1 MQEIAIAVQLVNTH
15 AVQNHMATGM
25 ILEQVYLQIWKKR
38 LPRTHKHCSPLPIPS
53 HYLLCALT
61 WPTPISPT
69 DTLPK
74 VMLF

>member
-38 LPRTHKHCSPLPIPS
+38 LPRTHKQGNFAH
-53 HYLLCALT
+53 HFQFLLTIFFVLSLGQHQSLRLT
-61 WPTPISPT
+61 
-69 DTLPK
+69 LCLK
-74 VMLF
+74 